1 MLAACCCAPRL
12 RVRHRREHA
21 RTARLSVARLR
32 GAAEGAGARVCARGH
47 RGGRVRAAHRPGRGA
62 PPRSARLYP
71 ALPYTRLRSPPA
83 HPLLCT
89 LSAPHAHAPGR
100 AARTVCGRAEARRA
114 APRAAAPTEGAG
126 LSLRARRV
134 QTGVLSG
141 LLRSEEDRKEAVQ
154 EGAEQGQPVTVDG
167 SPAAGPTPDGSSELP
182 HGQPAAG
189 GARPGGAAGAR
200 PGGAAGEGRAG
211 EAGGAGEPKLT
222 TSLSMRTG
230 RDRVGDVA
238 ETGAAETTGE
248 AVGTIIQ
255 KNVDTK
261 ARPWGLSD
269 GGAAECSGA
278 PGVAGAG
285 GGRLRAPVA
294 AGTRLRR
301 PGCLPTRGAVLTA
314 RARARR
320 AGTWC

>member
-1 MLAACCCAPRL
+1 M
-12 RVRHRREHA
+12 
-21 RTARLSVARLR
+21 
-32 GAAEGAGARVCARGH
+32 
-47 RGGRVRAAHRPGRGA
+47 
-62 PPRSARLYP
+62 
-71 ALPYTRLRSPPA
+71 
-83 HPLLCT
+83 
-89 LSAPHAHAPGR
+89 
-100 AARTVCGRAEARRA
+100 
-114 APRAAAPTEGAG
+114 
-126 LSLRARRV
+126 

-167 SPAAGPTPDGSSELP
+167 SPAAGTTPDGSSELP

-189 GARPGGAAGAR
+189 DAR

-222 TSLSMRTG
+222 TSLSKRTG